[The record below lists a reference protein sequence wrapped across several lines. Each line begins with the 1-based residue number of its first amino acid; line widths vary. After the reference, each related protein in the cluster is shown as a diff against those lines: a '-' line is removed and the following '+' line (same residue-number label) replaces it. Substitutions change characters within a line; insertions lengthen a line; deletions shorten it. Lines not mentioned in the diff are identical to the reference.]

1 MAAHVYGSEH
11 ANTHNQA
18 SPQKRV
24 LFESDVPL
32 FTSSP
37 DTSFVSPETTTAAA
51 VVVDVLT
58 DMGSPTPNAF
68 AFDDDALED
77 DHESPELDTD
87 LPVRNFDLD
96 STADNDDQ
104 RSDDDDD
111 QRPSDEAL
119 PVRALR
125 WDELEWN

>member
-11 ANTHNQA
+11 ANTHKHA
-18 SPQKRV
+18 SPQKNV

-37 DTSFVSPETTTAAA
+37 DTSFVSPETTTTAA

-58 DMGSPTPNAF
+58 DMGSPTPTPNAF
-68 AFDDDALED
+68 AFDDDALKD

-96 STADNDDQ
+96 STADDQ
-104 RSDDDDD
+104 RSDDDD
-111 QRPSDEAL
+111 QWRQSDEAL